1 MDGKKA
7 EVLTTIFLEKPK
19 KEKNCNQKKQN
30 FERYKGKLMLR
41 PKK

>member
-19 KEKNCNQKKQN
+19 KEK
-30 FERYKGKLMLR
+30 KLQLE
-41 PKK
+41 KVEF

>member
-19 KEKNCNQKKQN
+19 KEK
-30 FERYKGKLMLR
+30 KLQ
-41 PKK
+41 PEKVGF

>member
-19 KEKNCNQKKQN
+19 KEKNCNQKK
-30 FERYKGKLMLR
+30 
-41 PKK
+41 